1 MPEVRQPGTG
11 LRGEGD
17 AQSPRNRAAMLGHD
31 MRAAIADILGG
42 LALADLSRL
51 DPDSQ
56 LQLQRVQSSAE
67 QLVRLTDETL
77 ALVTGDDAPRADA
90 PLPTSLGPFLDR
102 IGARWRAH
110 AGQRGLG
117 FRLERADDLPAE
129 IGTDPAALERILS
142 NMIGNAVKYSPAGEV
157 RLRVH
162 LGPQEALCLRVR
174 DTGPG
179 FSDAALARLFD
190 YAGRPE
196 DSGQPGTGLGLHIV
210 RELAQRIRAQIQVA
224 NGAEGGAE
232 VSLILPRRSWAPGVE
247 APAAMA
253 ELPDL
258 TGCTVLVAEDNP
270 TNRLLVQQMLETLG
284 AEVTLVEDGEE
295 AAEALAARRFDLVL
309 VDIEMPR
316 LSGIDVIR
324 RLRAAE
330 AEAGEPASPVLA
342 ITAFVLSA
350 NRDQIYS
357 AGADG
362 ILAKP
367 IMSLDAFGEAIAR
380 VLSKR
385 PAFRAA
391 PWVGA
396 PFDRVHLD
404 RLLALAGPEDGREL
418 LGRMREDLGTVL
430 SGIGEGSARDDM
442 ALIRARTHVLISLAG
457 AVGNTALQSD
467 AEALNTAARI
477 GQRTAVAGLVPG
489 VMHRIEML
497 RAALGGELETRFAV
511 EAAG

>member
-1 MPEVRQPGTG
+1 
-11 LRGEGD
+11 
-17 AQSPRNRAAMLGHD
+17 MLGHD
-31 MRAAIADILGG
+31 IRAAISDILGG
-42 LALADLSRL
+42 LALADLSVL
-51 DPDSQ
+51 DPTSR

-77 ALVTGDDAPRADA
+77 ALVTGDDSPRAD
-90 PLPTSLGPFLDR
+90 PPVQTSLGPFLDR
-102 IGARWRAH
+102 IAARWHAH
-110 AGQRGLG
+110 AGARGLG
-117 FRLERADDLPAE
+117 FCLDRADDLPTA

-142 NMIGNAVKYSPAGEV
+142 NMIANAVKYSPVGEV

-179 FSDAALARLFD
+179 FSEAAMARLFD
-190 YAGRPE
+190 FAGRPE

-210 RELAQRIRAQIQVA
+210 RDLAQRIRGQIQVA
-224 NGAEGGAE
+224 NAAEGGAE
-232 VSLILPRRSWAPGVE
+232 VSLILPRRAWAPGIE
-247 APAAMA
+247 APSAAA
-253 ELPDL
+253 DLPDL
-258 TGCTVLVAEDNP
+258 GGCSVLVAEDNP

-295 AAEALAARRFDLVL
+295 AAEALADRRFDLVL

-330 AEAGEPASPVLA
+330 GDGPASPVLA

-350 NRDQIYS
+350 NRDQIYD

-367 IMSLDAFGEAIAR
+367 ILSLDAFGEAIAR
-380 VLSKR
+380 VLTKR
-385 PAFRAA
+385 TA
-391 PWVGA
+391 PLSGTTTGV
-396 PFDRVHLD
+396 PFDPVHLD

-418 LGRMREDLGTVL
+418 LRRMREDFGTVKGGL
-430 SGIGEGSARDDM
+430 AEGQARGDL
-442 ALIRARTHVLISLAG
+442 ALIRSRTHVLISLAG
-457 AVGNTALQSD
+457 ALGNVALQAE
-467 AEALNTAARI
+467 AEALNAAALTQDRA
-477 GQRTAVAGLVPG
+477 TVAGLLPR
-489 VMHRIEML
+489 VMQAVDAL
-497 RAALGGELETRFAV
+497 RTAIGGELDTRFAA